1 MSPPWRAMA
10 MSVGVMLLAGCEEHR
25 QPAIQ
30 HAPEYLHEALA
41 GDVGAQAALASCL
54 EEKQGCVGSAQD
66 AAMACAWRGVRL
78 ASQSPDLSLADDDA
92 FVTTCMGGD
101 RTSRQRA
108 SIAQE
113 DFTLRIYRRHAP
125 VSMMEPDDGPERL
138 YPSIDIVRGR
148 VNLALGRRQL
158 PLLPRFG
165 APKPVQTDPTRIT
178 WSSCAGGVCLEGVAP
193 AFGGGLLGY
202 RIAVTASP
210 ASIQK
215 DALAIQLVGDG
226 LEAPG
231 IAENLQNAPASAGS
245 RRMAAGGVCWTS
257 GPSPTGA
264 VVAAVTAGR
273 C

>member
-1 MSPPWRAMA
+1 MSPPWPGMVV
-10 MSVGVMLLAGCEEHR
+10 SVVVALLAGCVEHR

-30 HAPEYLHEALA
+30 QAPEYLHEALA

-54 EEKQGCVGSAQD
+54 GEKQGCVGSAQD

-92 FVTTCMGGD
+92 YVTTCMGGD

-125 VSMMEPDDGPERL
+125 ATMMEPADAPERL
-138 YPSIDIVRGR
+138 YPSIETVRSR
-148 VNLALGRRQL
+148 VNLTLGRHHM
-158 PLLPRFG
+158 PSLPRFG
-165 APKPVQTDPTRIT
+165 APKPIQADPARISWT
-178 WSSCAGGVCLEGVAP
+178 SCAGGVCLEGVAP
-193 AFGGGLLGY
+193 AFGGGLLSY
-202 RIAVTASP
+202 KVAVNGSP
-210 ASIQK
+210 PSIQN

-231 IAENLQNAPASAGS
+231 ILGEFF
-245 RRMAAGGVCWTS
+245 RTS
-257 GPSPTGA
+257 LPRQEPVS
-264 VVAAVTAGR
+264 
-273 C
+273 